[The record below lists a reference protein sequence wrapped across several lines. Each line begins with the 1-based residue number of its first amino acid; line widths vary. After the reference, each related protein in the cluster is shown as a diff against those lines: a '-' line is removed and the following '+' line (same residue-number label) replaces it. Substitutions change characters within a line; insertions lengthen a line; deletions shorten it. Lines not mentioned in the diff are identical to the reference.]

1 MQIKNNTLNI
11 TKNGFLNWL
20 TILAKLQQM
29 MKTRQNLGHQ
39 SKELKRQNVFD
50 FTEIKYTV
58 NSMFKTQIGWIVS
71 QKDKN

>member
-11 TKNGFLNWL
+11 TKNSFLNWL

-39 SKELKRQNVFD
+39 SKELKGRNIFD